1 MMDARRGE
9 AAGDAAPRVAIIGIG
24 NTLMADDGVG
34 PAAVRLLMERA
45 GQADVDEPPRACPAP
60 QTTVSAEIETG
71 IEAILGEVAGMSLLP
86 YFRSCAGVVVID
98 GIDAGAEP
106 GALFQFGPD
115 ETGTT
120 QLRSG
125 SIHGLGVPHLV
136 ANARLTGADPK
147 VTIVAVQVRD
157 VRPLPDR
164 RSPAVAAVVSQAAD
178 LALDEARRL
187 RSLAGD

>member
-45 GQADVDEPPRACPAP
+45 

-164 RSPAVAAVVSQAAD
+164 LSPAVAAVVSQAAD